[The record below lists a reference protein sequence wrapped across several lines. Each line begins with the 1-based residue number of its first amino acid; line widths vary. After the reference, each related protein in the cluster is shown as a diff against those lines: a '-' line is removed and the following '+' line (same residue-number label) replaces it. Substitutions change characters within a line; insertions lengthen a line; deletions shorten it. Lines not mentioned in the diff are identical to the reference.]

1 MREFHMLI
9 IAVAGDGYRGIYP
22 LLFILCM
29 FKFFHS
35 FFLNVHN
42 LNYCI
47 SRNDKDIPRN
57 IKKKIKFT
65 TFSFWPHCRAC
76 RILVP

>member
-57 IKKKIKFT
+57 IKKKLSSPLFL
-65 TFSFWPHCRAC
+65 FG
-76 RILVP
+76 RIVEHAGS